1 MKKRSKSPHFS
12 VEDIIRTEF
21 KKPVSRGTIGKDA
34 NGLLWAYGVV
44 MKDSLYCVEVIT
56 IDLET
61 HKVERIKDKESSFEQ
76 RADATA
82 YLTGLIKD
90 ILPVKNPE
98 SQPESKLEVS
108 GTASQQDGQ

>member
-1 MKKRSKSPHFS
+1 MKKRSSHFS

-44 MKDSLYCVEVIT
+44 LRDSLYCVEVIT

-61 HKVERIKDKESSFEQ
+61 HNVERIKDKESSYEK
-76 RADATA
+76 REDATA
-82 YLTGLIKD
+82 YITAMIKD
-90 ILPVKNPE
+90 ILPAA
-98 SQPESKLEVS
+98 Q
-108 GTASQQDGQ
+108 